1 MGSSQSIT
9 WLSPELQEE
18 IRKHFQPK
26 YKQPLTDDQVIR
38 IADNLSSVVEVLAKM
53 RWRQKYG
60 NLSRP

>member
-9 WLSPELQEE
+9 WLSLELQEE

-26 YKQPLTDDQVIR
+26 YKQPLTDERVIR
-38 IADNLSSVVEVLAKM
+38 IADNLTSVMEVLLKM

>member
-1 MGSSQSIT
+1 ML
-9 WLSPELQEE
+9 WLTEELKKE

-26 YKQPLTDDQVIR
+26 YKQPLTDEQVTR
-38 IADNLSSVVEVLAKM
+38 IADNLTSVMEVLLKM